1 MQEIVPL
8 VQSGG
13 DLTPVLTVPNWD
25 RVPWLEETRACVL
38 NLEQRASP
46 RLFSTHYHYNMMPAS
61 FFTVKPKVIYVMRN
75 PKDVFTSS
83 YHYYGMASFLVQPGT
98 QDQFLQKFLNGKG
111 LVFFLVFQLLQTF

>member
-1 MQEIVPL
+1 MALGNEWLIREI
-8 VQSGG
+8 
-13 DLTPVLTVPNWD
+13 
-25 RVPWLEETRACVL
+25 
-38 NLEQRASP
+38 P
-46 RLFSTHYHYNMMPAS
+46 RLQ
-61 FFTVKPKVIYVMRN
+61 VIYVMRN

>member
-1 MQEIVPL
+1 MALGNEWLIREIPHL
-8 VQSGG
+8 Q
-13 DLTPVLTVPNWD
+13 
-25 RVPWLEETRACVL
+25 
-38 NLEQRASP
+38 
-46 RLFSTHYHYNMMPAS
+46 
-61 FFTVKPKVIYVMRN
+61 VIYVMRN